1 MVKTRVDLKIKI
13 REKIEELDRPFKTTE
28 IVEFATKTAPNVWTS
43 PHRIAKY
50 IKAADIAEFNK
61 SKKRWEIKTKPTGG
75 I

>member
-1 MVKTRVDLKIKI
+1 MVKTRIDLKIKI
-13 REKIEELDRPFKTTE
+13 RERIEELDRPFKTTE
-28 IVEFATKTAPNVWTS
+28 IVEFANSTAPNIWTS

-61 SKKRWEIKTKPTGG
+61 SKKIWEVKTKPRGG

>member
-13 REKIEELDRPFKTTE
+13 RERIEELDRPFKTSE
-28 IVEFATKTAPNVWTS
+28 IVEYANKTAPNVWTN

-50 IKAADIAEFNK
+50 IKAVDIVKFNK
-61 SKKRWEIKTKPTGG
+61 TKKQWEIKIKPNGG